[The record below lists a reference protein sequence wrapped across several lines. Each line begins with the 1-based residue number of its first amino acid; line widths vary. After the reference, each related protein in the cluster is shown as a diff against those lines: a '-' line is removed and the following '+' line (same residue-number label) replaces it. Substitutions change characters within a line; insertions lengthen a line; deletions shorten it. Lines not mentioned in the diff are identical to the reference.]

1 MSDRI
6 PDEASV
12 LDDTHE
18 IEASQEDFA
27 SLLQDSE
34 FAIEARID
42 RDAKVQGTVVS
53 LGQEWVFL
61 DIGAKSEGHIA
72 REELLDDERNLTVRV
87 GDRVTAYVVAVRPG
101 DILLSVKMTTAA
113 SEEAIRGAFRSGVPV
128 EGLVQGERKG
138 GYTVTVF
145 GKPAFCPYSQIDL
158 PPAGPPEQYVDQ
170 RLTFRITEYSE
181 RGRNIVLSRRDIL
194 EEERLKRREE
204 LKKTL
209 RTGDVVRGM
218 VQKLAPFGAF
228 VDLGGVEGL
237 IPMSE
242 LAWYRVA
249 EAADVVSPG
258 QEVSVR
264 ILDID
269 WSKDRV
275 SLSLRQ
281 TQENPWESVAQRFV
295 AESKVTGTVTKL
307 MQYGAFVELEPGVEG
322 LIHVSN
328 LGTGRRISHPKEVL
342 SEGDVVEVRVLSIDP
357 AGRRIG
363 LELSLTGKA
372 GTEGSIELREGDVVV
387 GTVDSVKDYG
397 VFLSLP
403 GGRSGL
409 LHVSEIADSESGG
422 DLRRRFAPGST
433 VEVVVSAMDPE
444 SKKVSLSTKRL
455 SKRIEESQFRAYAD
469 EATSRG
475 SFGTLGDLLKDKL
488 KK

>member
-1 MSDRI
+1 MADSI
-6 PDEASV
+6 PDEASADNE
-12 LDDTHE
+12 LHE

-27 SLLQDSE
+27 ALLQGSE
-34 FAIEARID
+34 FAIEARIH

-53 LGQEWVFL
+53 LGQEWVFV

-72 REELLDDERNLTVRV
+72 RQELVDEEHNLTVKV
-87 GDRVTAYVVAVRPG
+87 GDKLTAYVVAVHPG

-113 SEEAIRGAFRSGVPV
+113 SEEAIRGAFQSGVPV

-145 GKPAFCPYSQIDL
+145 GKTAFCPYSQIDI
-158 PPAGPPEQYVDQ
+158 PPAGLPEHYVDK
-170 RLTFRITEYSE
+170 RFAFRITEYSD

-209 RTGDVVRGM
+209 QTGDVVSGT
-218 VQKLAPFGAF
+218 VQNLAPFGAF

-242 LAWYRVA
+242 LAWYRVGDA
-249 EAADVVSPG
+249 SDAVSPG

-269 WSKDRV
+269 WDKDRV
-275 SLSLRQ
+275 SLSLKQ
-281 TQENPWESVAQRFV
+281 TLEDPWKSVAQRFV
-295 AESKVTGTVTKL
+295 AESKATGTVTKL
-307 MQYGAFVELEPGVEG
+307 MQYGAFVQLEPGVEG
-322 LIHVSN
+322 LIHISN
-328 LGTGRRISHPKEVL
+328 LGAGRRISHPREVL
-342 SEGDVVEVRVLSIDP
+342 SEGDSVEVRVLSVDP

-363 LELSLTGKA
+363 LELSFTGAAGAEGPPLT
-372 GTEGSIELREGDVVV
+372 EGDVVA

-403 GGRSGL
+403 GGKSGL
-409 LHVSEIADSESGG
+409 LHVSEIADSKSGG
-422 DLRRRFAPGST
+422 DLRHRFAPGSM
-433 VEVVVSAMDPE
+433 VEVEVLAIDPD
-444 SKKVSLSTKRL
+444 SKKISLSTKRL
-455 SKRIEESQFRAYAD
+455 SQKAEESHFQAYAS
-469 EATSRG
+469 AGASRG
-475 SFGTLGDLLKDKL
+475 SFGTLGDLLKDRL